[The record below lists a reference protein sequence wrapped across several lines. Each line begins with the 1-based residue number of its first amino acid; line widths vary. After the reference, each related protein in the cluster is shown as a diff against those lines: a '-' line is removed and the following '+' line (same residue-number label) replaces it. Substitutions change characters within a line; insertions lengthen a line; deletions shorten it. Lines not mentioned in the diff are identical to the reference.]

1 MVSFI
6 TSTRSRDDE
15 QIEANQQ
22 EEQMREMA
30 ASLKSLNRPILR
42 PETPK
47 TSKTSSARISK
58 APISAKSQRG
68 SGIVTDR
75 GPMRPKPPAAKR
87 AKRGF
92 QSARRPPSLAV

>member
-1 MVSFI
+1 
-6 TSTRSRDDE
+6 
-15 QIEANQQ
+15 
-22 EEQMREMA
+22 MREMA

-47 TSKTSSARISK
+47 TLAKKTARISK
-58 APISAKSQRG
+58 APISTKSQRG

-75 GPMRPKPPAAKR
+75 GPMRPKPPAGR
-87 AKRGF
+87 GGKRGF